1 MKTKNE
7 QLRALENDY
16 PEKMLDRFGALEFRF
31 ALLRSR
37 FLGNLF
43 VKTKNEQRRVLEN
56 DYPEKVLDHF
66 GRLDFRFALL
76 HRRISGLGF

>member
-7 QLRALENDY
+7 QRRALENDY
-16 PEKMLDRFGALEFRF
+16 PEKMLDPFRRLEFRF

-56 DYPEKVLDHF
+56 DYPEKVLDPF
-66 GRLDFRFALL
+66 RRLEFRFALF
-76 HRRISGLGF
+76 HRRISVLGF

>member
-7 QLRALENDY
+7 QRRALENDY
-16 PEKMLDRFGALEFRF
+16 PEKMLDPFRRLEFCF

-43 VKTKNEQRRVLEN
+43 VKTKNEQRRALEN

-66 GRLDFRFALL
+66 GALKFRFALL
-76 HRRISGLGF
+76 HRRISVLGF

>member
-7 QLRALENDY
+7 QHRALENDY
-16 PEKMLDRFGALEFRF
+16 PEKSLDPFRRLEFCF

-43 VKTKNEQRRVLEN
+43 VKTKDEQLRVLEN
-56 DYPEKVLDHF
+56 DYPEKVLDPF
-66 GRLDFRFALL
+66 RRLEFCFALL
-76 HRRISGLGF
+76 RRRFLES

>member
-16 PEKMLDRFGALEFRF
+16 SEKVLDPFGRLDFRF

-37 FLGNLF
+37 FLG
-43 VKTKNEQRRVLEN
+43 
-56 DYPEKVLDHF
+56 
-66 GRLDFRFALL
+66 
-76 HRRISGLGF
+76 S

>member
-16 PEKMLDRFGALEFRF
+16 PEKALDPFRRLEFCF

-43 VKTKNEQRRVLEN
+43 VKTKNEQLRALEN
-56 DYPEKVLDHF
+56 DYPEKVLDPF
-66 GRLDFRFALL
+66 RQSEIRFALL
-76 HRRISGLGF
+76 HGRFFWS

>member
-1 MKTKNE
+1 MKAKNE
-7 QLRALENDY
+7 QHRALENDY
-16 PEKMLDRFGALEFRF
+16 PEKMLDCFGWSDFRF
-31 ALLRSR
+31 ALLHRR

-43 VKTKNEQRRVLEN
+43 VKTKNEQRRAIEN

-76 HRRISGLGF
+76 HRRFFWS

>member
-7 QLRALENDY
+7 QLRAIENDY
-16 PEKMLDRFGALEFRF
+16 PEKVLDCFGTLEFHF
-31 ALLRSR
+31 ALFHRR
-37 FLGNLF
+37 ILGSLF
-43 VKTKNEQRRVLEN
+43 VKTKNEQRRALEN

-76 HRRISGLGF
+76 RSRFLGS

>member
-31 ALLRSR
+31 ALRHRR
-37 FLGNLF
+37 FL
-43 VKTKNEQRRVLEN
+43 E
-56 DYPEKVLDHF
+56 
-66 GRLDFRFALL
+66 
-76 HRRISGLGF
+76 S